1 MTGEMRR
8 HRSISTLR
16 LRRDMARNAFCPKR
30 SHNSH
35 SMFRTDLCRVRSVS
49 TEDSPSLNTSLPL
62 RYREIRCCY
71 AAVSERHDQGE
82 FHSRLKHPVLII
94 CTKDLEFTAVGNR
107 EIQFIIAAVQ

>member
-49 TEDSPSLNTSLPL
+49 TEDAPASNAWLPL
-62 RYREIRCCY
+62 RDREIRCCR